1 MTTEAFVGNVFF
13 ERGNGATP
21 EGFTRICQ
29 VRELSGIGQ
38 TNDLIDVTTFCS
50 AGSREY
56 IGGLADGEEIT
67 IGMNYE
73 TSSTQIAAMIS
84 DVDSKATRN
93 YRIVIDAGSPSQIIS
108 FAAASIGWVLSPAV
122 DDANQISFTLKIS
135 GDITI
140 A

>member
-13 ERGNGATP
+13 ERNGGS
-21 EGFTRICQ
+21 GFVRICQ
-29 VRELSGIGQ
+29 VRDISGVGQ
-38 TNDLIDVTTFCS
+38 TNDLVDVTTFCS
-50 AGSREY
+50 EGSREF

-73 TSSTQIAAMIS
+73 TSSTQIQAMID
-84 DVDSKATRN
+84 DVNAKATRS
-93 YRIVIDAGSPSQIIS
+93 YRLVIDSGSPSKIIS
-108 FAAASIGWVLSPAV
+108 FSAASIGWVLNPAV

>member
-13 ERGNGATP
+13 ERGNGGTP
-21 EGFTRICQ
+21 EVYTRICQ
-29 VRELSGIGQ
+29 VREISGLGQ

-50 AGSREY
+50 EGSREY
-56 IGGLADGEEIT
+56 IGGLADGEEVT

-73 TSSTQIAAMIS
+73 TSSAQIAAMIA
-84 DVDSKATRN
+84 DVNNKATRAF
-93 YRIVIDAGSPSQIIS
+93 RLVIDSGSPSVIIS
-108 FAAASIGWVLSPAV
+108 FSAAAIGWVLNPAV

>member
-21 EGFTRICQ
+21 EVFTRICQ

-67 IGMNYE
+67 VGMNYE

-93 YRIVIDAGSPSQIIS
+93 YRLVIDSGSPSQIIS

>member
-13 ERGNGATP
+13 ERGNGGTP
-21 EGFTRICQ
+21 EVYTRICQ
-29 VRELSGIGQ
+29 VREISGLGQ
-38 TNDLIDVTTFCS
+38 TNDLVDVTTFCS
-50 AGSREY
+50 EGSREY
-56 IGGLADGEEIT
+56 IGGLADGEEVT

-73 TSSTQIAAMIS
+73 TSSAQIAAMIA
-84 DVDSKATRN
+84 DVNNKATRAF
-93 YRIVIDAGSPSQIIS
+93 RLVIDSGSPSVIIS
-108 FAAASIGWVLSPAV
+108 FSAAAIGWVLNPAV